1 MKSAGMKYIC
11 RNINNYTH
19 MMKQLSFAS
28 ACAIVLLCLTRCKQE
43 TTPKNAEPKPAATQ
57 ADLVK
62 HGEYI
67 VNIAG
72 CNDCHSP
79 KIMTARGPEPD
90 PERLLSGHPADE
102 ALPAITDK
110 KMIAPGQWAL
120 FSPSLTAAVGPWGTT
135 FAANLTP
142 DDTGMANWTE
152 AQFFKAMREGKQK
165 GMDGTRPLLPPM
177 PWPNLAKMT
186 DDDLRSVFAY
196 LQSLKPVK
204 NAVPNPIP
212 PAM

>member
-1 MKSAGMKYIC
+1 MK
-11 RNINNYTH
+11 H
-19 MMKQLSFAS
+19 FPFAS
-28 ACAIVLLCLTRCKQE
+28 ACAILLYCFTSCKQE
-43 TTPKNAEPKPAATQ
+43 TSPKNVETKPVATQ

-79 KIMTARGPEPD
+79 KIMTAKGPEAD
-90 PERLLSGHPADE
+90 PARLLSGHPADE
-102 ALPAITDK
+102 PLPAITDK

-142 DDTGMANWTE
+142 DETGMAHWTE

-186 DDDLRSVFAY
+186 DEDLRSVFVY

>member
-1 MKSAGMKYIC
+1 MK
-11 RNINNYTH
+11 H
-19 MMKQLSFAS
+19 FPFAS
-28 ACAIVLLCLTRCKQE
+28 ACAILLYCFTSCKQE
-43 TTPKNAEPKPAATQ
+43 TPPKNVETKPVATQ

-79 KIMTARGPEPD
+79 KIMTAKGPEPD
-90 PERLLSGHPADE
+90 PARLLSGHPADE
-102 ALPAITDK
+102 PLPAITDK
-110 KMIAPGQWAL
+110 KMIAPDQWAL
-120 FSPSLTAAVGPWGTT
+120 FNPSLTAAVGPWGTT

-142 DDTGMANWTE
+142 DETGMANWTE

-186 DDDLRSVFAY
+186 DEDLRSVFVY